1 MKAVCLKYR
10 NHGDLQPDFCV
21 QHTFV
26 ELILSEQYTPTNK
39 DEKESEGESS
49 SSSSSGTM
57 AVLKESEELLLWL
70 CVEYLYRTKN
80 HRGYPYG
87 TCSTVQYSTVH
98 YNIMAMHCY
107 CVSCTCSS
115 FHEHFTP
122 YPHLSPYRCYPS
134 LSISFSFSITCVSS
148 PSLSDPVARFHLRNG
163 ASFHRLNWTANMSK
177 KGITLPFFPLLP
189 LHIDLK

>member
-1 MKAVCLKYR
+1 MKAVCLKHR

-26 ELILSEQYTPTNK
+26 ELILGEQYTPTNK

-87 TCSTVQYSTVH
+87 TCSTVQYST
-98 YNIMAMHCY
+98 
-107 CVSCTCSS
+107 
-115 FHEHFTP
+115 
-122 YPHLSPYRCYPS
+122 L
-134 LSISFSFSITCVSS
+134 
-148 PSLSDPVARFHLRNG
+148 
-163 ASFHRLNWTANMSK
+163 
-177 KGITLPFFPLLP
+177 
-189 LHIDLK
+189 